1 MKNMYVSH
9 LKVRKFIFP
18 KILRTLHAYQKLIT
32 FIDNAEDLDTVML
45 MSNLLE
51 YSGDYYI
58 TSISLWSYFRD
69 EVNDTVNE
77 NNTDNYKT
85 NNNKETT
92 SKSF

>member
-1 MKNMYVSH
+1 
-9 LKVRKFIFP
+9 
-18 KILRTLHAYQKLIT
+18 
-32 FIDNAEDLDTVML
+32 ML

-69 EVNDTVNE
+69 EVNDTINE
-77 NNTDNYKT
+77 NNTDNYKI